1 MFYYL
6 LYNSSFSFI
15 VDNRLFSTILYG
27 SILYILTHAILNY
40 CSIEILTII
49 NHYFWIIF
57 ILDIISLVYGL
68 YLVYINPSQSHQNTD
83 NNTTS
88 SSDLS
93 VSFNLLKNKINTLLD
108 RKNDLTITHINTPNH
123 TTSTPQ
129 LQQPHPK
136 QHTQQQHTQQQ
147 NPQQNTQQYNNN
159 QEHLNIDNN
168 NNNNNNRMSTPI
180 SKLNK
185 QKQKTPNNIDFN
197 IPDLDISSASS
208 ASSTP
213 INLIRTR
220 INTNNQDGSSSGFPE
235 PIITEDGYAESVVG
249 SDVGSVMDLDD
260 FEKSL

>member
-1 MFYYL
+1 
-6 LYNSSFSFI
+6 
-15 VDNRLFSTILYG
+15 
-27 SILYILTHAILNY
+27 
-40 CSIEILTII
+40 
-49 NHYFWIIF
+49 
-57 ILDIISLVYGL
+57 
-68 YLVYINPSQSHQNTD
+68 
-83 NNTTS
+83 
-88 SSDLS
+88 
-93 VSFNLLKNKINTLLD
+93 
-108 RKNDLTITHINTPNH
+108 
-123 TTSTPQ
+123 
-129 LQQPHPK
+129 
-136 QHTQQQHTQQQ
+136 
-147 NPQQNTQQYNNN
+147 
-159 QEHLNIDNN
+159 
-168 NNNNNNRMSTPI
+168 MSTPI